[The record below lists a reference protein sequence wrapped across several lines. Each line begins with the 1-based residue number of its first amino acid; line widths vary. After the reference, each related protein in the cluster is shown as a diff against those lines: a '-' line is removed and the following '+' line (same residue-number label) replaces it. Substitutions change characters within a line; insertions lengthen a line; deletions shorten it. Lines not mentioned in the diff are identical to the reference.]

1 MAAAARKGTATPL
14 GAVFSPEETRRAV
27 ARVAEAVADRRAEL
41 GRLQGFS
48 ADNAALVSLVQRL
61 PDEVSHDIMV
71 PFGGAAFFPGRLI
84 HTNELLVLLGEGYY
98 VERSAKQTTEILH
111 RRGMELEAQ
120 VEAMKATISDLEAEA
135 KFFESTAAEAS
146 EGLIEIREE
155 YDEDTEINSSTLD
168 ASSSASGMPDK
179 DREYT
184 QIMARLD
191 ELEMEENDAGSTS
204 EEDGEDDE
212 DDEDDEEN
220 AGPSEDDKEDE
231 EEENI
236 LIDDNDHHNASLGA
250 SFSGSGGNDQSHE
263 SAQLKSAL
271 KKPGGREILKSA
283 SFAPSASTPHS
294 VFPGQTSTIN
304 PGIQLPLKKAVSFQ
318 DDNRHTVGPSKSL
331 PLPQGPKHSSP
342 ILQVSSDN
350 PTSHDRK
357 IMSSGQKAFTGSIIE
372 HDDNISTLQPSKS
385 AALQNP
391 ASSSSRPVSRF
402 KMQKGGR

>member
-1 MAAAARKGTATPL
+1 MAAAPRKGTATPL

-41 GRLQGFS
+41 GRLQGFA

-61 PDEVSHDIMV
+61 PDELSHDIMV

-146 EGLIEIREE
+146 EGLVEIREE
-155 YDEDTEINSSTLD
+155 YDEDTEINTSTLD
-168 ASSSASGMPDK
+168 ASRFASGMPDK
-179 DREYT
+179 DREYA

-191 ELEMEENDAGSTS
+191 ELEMEEKDAGSTS

-212 DDEDDEEN
+212 DDEDDEED

-263 SAQLKSAL
+263 SAQTMNS
-271 KKPGGREILKSA
+271 
-283 SFAPSASTPHS
+283 
-294 VFPGQTSTIN
+294 
-304 PGIQLPLKKAVSFQ
+304 GIQLPLKKAVSFQ

-331 PLPQGPKHSSP
+331 QLPQGPKHSSS
-342 ILQVSSDN
+342 ILEVSSDN

-357 IMSSGQKAFTGSIIE
+357 IISSGQKAFTGSIIE
-372 HDDNISTLQPSKS
+372 HDDNIETLQPSKS
-385 AALQNP
+385 DALQNP
-391 ASSSSRPVSRF
+391 TSSSSRPVSRF

>member
-1 MAAAARKGTATPL
+1 
-14 GAVFSPEETRRAV
+14 
-27 ARVAEAVADRRAEL
+27 
-41 GRLQGFS
+41 
-48 ADNAALVSLVQRL
+48 
-61 PDEVSHDIMV
+61 
-71 PFGGAAFFPGRLI
+71 
-84 HTNELLVLLGEGYY
+84 
-98 VERSAKQTTEILH
+98 
-111 RRGMELEAQ
+111 
-120 VEAMKATISDLEAEA
+120 
-135 KFFESTAAEAS
+135 
-146 EGLIEIREE
+146 
-155 YDEDTEINSSTLD
+155 
-168 ASSSASGMPDK
+168 MPDK

-212 DDEDDEEN
+212 DDEDDEED

-342 ILQVSSDN
+342 ILQV
-350 PTSHDRK
+350 PF
-357 IMSSGQKAFTGSIIE
+357 A
-372 HDDNISTLQPSKS
+372 
-385 AALQNP
+385 
-391 ASSSSRPVSRF
+391 
-402 KMQKGGR
+402 